1 MVEVAEAEEYEK
13 GYGSG
18 PQGTREVNF
27 CSIRFNPFVSFF
39 SAVCLWCF
47 VLYAVLDPES
57 DAVFGEWK
65 NWVTSTFTWLYIGSQ
80 DYWLLYLF
88 PLVYYYGDMKLGKD
102 DEEPEYGDLTYL
114 AMVWCAG
121 VAIGLIFYGA
131 SEPLI
136 HATDGNNRHNNDGY
150 SNDNQKALYGL
161 HLTMFHWGFMA
172 WIVYCLTALTMGF
185 LAYRRGL
192 PLCFRTTLAPVL
204 GKATWGWIGDL
215 LDIVT
220 IVTIVAGLTTSLGL
234 GARQIVSGCQR
245 LGWLSGTLTDSE
257 LTNAACWIIGII
269 TLCATASV
277 VAGLE
282 FGIKSVSYVA
292 FMLGNFLILVV
303 FCLDEPWY
311 ILNVFVATIGFHLQ
325 NFLETAFDTDAFA
338 QLGVG
343 NGQPNDG
350 KGANPAWMDWW
361 TIFYWGWWI
370 AWAPFVGTFM
380 ARVSRGRTIRQV
392 VLYTLTIPCGY
403 AFIWFCTFGAAAIRM
418 DRRATWLA
426 ELGSELHNNRD
437 YFLHTDLTFRPAS
450 AGKCYDVPAS
460 LPSITGYEV
469 NPYVSPVCNFASGDS
484 NGYWF
489 DLMSQYYGMGQFLT
503 FVSIVTTVLYF
514 ITSSDSGSLVVDL
527 IAANGREAHVV
538 QRVFWALTEGAV
550 AIATVASGGF
560 SSLTGLQAVSIVMGL
575 PFTFILMVMCTSL
588 WRALKLEAGDMPP
601 INRRTDWA
609 LPLYGG
615 VVDFPEFLLTCGRCP
630 MPSKKSICAFFTALL
645 FPGYA
650 LFKALNGLASHEQK
664 PMPMVVRMI
673 LAKMTQLLFTA
684 FVALHIAAAVY
695 EGEQLRIEGRGLWSF
710 GWICYISM
718 AGFVA
723 LGRHQIR
730 RLYSIEGSGMEDFW
744 AALLLYP
751 QALAQIMLQIEQTPV
766 PQDYKKPD
774 KGRQDESEMR
784 GIASI

>member
-1 MVEVAEAEEYEK
+1 MAEVEEYEK

-18 PQGTREVNF
+18 PFGTREVNL
-27 CSIRFNPFVSFF
+27 CSIRFNPLVSILAAIWLWGFVI
-39 SAVCLWCF
+39 
-47 VLYAVLDPES
+47 YAVTDEDS
-57 DAVFGEWK
+57 SVVFGEWK
-65 NWVTSTFTWLYIGSQ
+65 TYVTDKFTWLYIISQ
-80 DYWLLYLF
+80 DYWLVYLF

-131 SEPLI
+131 SEPLF
-136 HATDGNNRHNNDGY
+136 HATDGTNRYNNDGY

-161 HLTMFHWGFMA
+161 HITMFHWGFMA

-185 LAYRRGL
+185 LSYRRGL

-204 GKATWGWIGDL
+204 GKATWGWLGDL

-234 GARQIVSGCQR
+234 GAKQIVEGCRR
-245 LGWLSGTLTDSE
+245 LGWLPAE
-257 LTNAACWIIGII
+257 LTEDELTTSACWIIGIV
-269 TLCATASV
+269 TVCATASV

-303 FCLDEPWY
+303 FCLDETWY
-311 ILNVFVATIGFHLQ
+311 ILNVLVSTLGFHLQ
-325 NFLETAFDTDAFA
+325 YFIETAFDTDAFA
-338 QLGVG
+338 QLGPG

-350 KGANPAWMDWW
+350 KGANPSWMDWW

-418 DRRATWLA
+418 DRRATYLA
-426 ELGSELHNNRD
+426 NYGLTNYGNAD
-437 YFLHTDLTFRPAS
+437 YFLATSEHFRPS
-450 AGKCYDVPAS
+450 GAGKCYNVPAT
-460 LPSITGYEV
+460 LPGDITL
-469 NPYVSPVCNFASGDS
+469 NPYVSPVCNFASADS

-489 DLMSQYYGMGQFLT
+489 DLMGQYYGMGQFLT
-503 FVSIVTTVLYF
+503 FISIVTTVLYF
-514 ITSSDSGSLVVDL
+514 VTSSDSGSLVVDL
-527 IAANGREAHVV
+527 IAANGREAHVI
-538 QRVFWALTEGAV
+538 QRVFWAVTEGAV

-560 SSLTGLQAVSIVMGL
+560 DSLSGLQAVSIVMGL

-601 INRRTDWA
+601 VNKRTDWT

-615 VVDFPEFLLTCGRCP
+615 IFDLPEVVLSCRRCP
-630 MPSKKSICAFFTALL
+630 MPPMKSICDFFTALF
-645 FPGYA
+645 FPGYS
-650 LFKALNGLASHEQK
+650 LYKALKGLAQHQEK
-664 PMPMVVRMI
+664 PMQKAVQFI
-673 LAKMTQLLFTA
+673 LAKLTQFLFMA
-684 FVALHIAAAVY
+684 FVALQIASVVY
-695 EGEQLRIEGRGLWSF
+695 WNMDEGGGLTGRGMYAFS
-710 GWICYISM
+710 WICYIAM
-718 AGFVA
+718 TGFVA
-723 LGRHQIR
+723 LGRHLIR
-730 RLYSIEGSGMEDFW
+730 RLYSIEGSGMEDWW
-744 AALLLYP
+744 ACLFLYP
-751 QALAQIMLQIEQTPV
+751 QALAQMVSQIDSKPV
-766 PQDYKKPD
+766 PQTYEKPQ
-774 KGRQDESEMR
+774 KGFQAVIGKEVD
-784 GIASI
+784 I